1 MADNVIASVE
11 KEKTVK
17 KLKRELEGWR
27 EVILQINS
35 VLLWDKNWYPGLL
48 AGITSSLFLLFWM
61 LDPSLLTTASCICLF
76 ITVLDYIVPA
86 ISSSICNPANWTAAK
101 EKQLEDI
108 CKAIVN
114 NQTLAVQYWSAIKDL
129 KVSRPK
135 LYYPVVIL
143 ILAFL
148 AWIGNEINNL
158 VLTYLIVTASLM
170 LPGLKHHG
178 ILQRYFQI
186 VLRALANILRGLN
199 GHDKL
204 KTK

>member
-1 MADNVIASVE
+1 MADNVIANVE

-35 VLLWDKNWYPGLL
+35 VLQWEKNWYPGLI
-48 AGITSSLFLLFWM
+48 AGITSSAFLLFWM
-61 LDPSLLTTASCICLF
+61 LDPSLLTTVSCICLF
-76 ITVLDYIVPA
+76 ITVLDYVVPTITA
-86 ISSSICNPANWTAAK
+86 SICNPANWTAAK

-114 NQTLAVQYWSAIKDL
+114 NQTLTTQYWLAIKDL
-129 KVSRPK
+129 KASRPK
-135 LYYPVVIL
+135 LYYPVVIM
-143 ILAFL
+143 ILALL
-148 AWIGNEINNL
+148 AWIGNEFNNL
-158 VLTYLIVTASLM
+158 VLTYIIVTAGLM

-186 VLRALANILRGLN
+186 VLRAIANLLRGLN
-199 GHDKL
+199 GHEKL

>member
-1 MADNVIASVE
+1 MADNVIANVE

-35 VLLWDKNWYPGLL
+35 VLLWEKNWYPGLI
-48 AGITSSLFLLFWM
+48 AGITSSIFLLFWM
-61 LDPSLLTTASCICLF
+61 LDPSLLTTVSCICLL
-76 ITVLDYIVPA
+76 ITILDYVVPTVSA
-86 ISSSICNPANWTAAK
+86 SICNPESWTAAK
-101 EKQLEDI
+101 EKQLEDT

-114 NQTLAVQYWSAIKDL
+114 NQMLAVQYWFAVKDL
-129 KVSRPK
+129 KISRPK
-135 LYYPVVIL
+135 LYYPSVIL
-143 ILAFL
+143 ILGCL

-158 VLTYLIVTASLM
+158 VLTYIIVTTCLM

-178 ILQRYFQI
+178 ILQRYVQI
-186 VLRALANILRGLN
+186 ILRAITNLLRGLN